1 MYENYDLSSL
11 AHMHRQVM
19 KRYEAEWSKMCPK
32 DELTLHQ
39 SDLLLRLAEEGP
51 LKSSDLA
58 QQWSV
63 SFAGMTYLSDKL
75 VELGLIERIRGGED
89 RRVVMLSIMDKGRE
103 RVDTIVD
110 YRQQLIKKTLNGI
123 YQDDLRSMGRIYSV
137 ILNNLTAAQEPL
149 GKE

>member
-58 QQWSV
+58 QQLSV

-89 RRVVMLSIMDKGRE
+89 RRVVMLSITDKGRE
-103 RVDTIVD
+103 RIDTIVD
-110 YRQQLIKKTLNGI
+110 YRQQLIKKTLSGI

-137 ILNNLTAAQEPL
+137 ILKNLTTAQEPL